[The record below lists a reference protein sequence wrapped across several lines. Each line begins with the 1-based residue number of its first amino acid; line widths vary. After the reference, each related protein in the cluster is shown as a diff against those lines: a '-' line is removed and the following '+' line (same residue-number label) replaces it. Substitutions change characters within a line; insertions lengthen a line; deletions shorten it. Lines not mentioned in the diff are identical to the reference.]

1 MLLNRNSS
9 CNTSKGSNWF
19 VYTAL
24 IGIVGLAVF
33 GGRHKIKSELREFA
47 SIDKAEIGAIIG
59 EYIKANPQAI
69 IDSVQDLKKRE
80 YEDSMKQA
88 QMKIHEN
95 KDSLQGKGSDMTT
108 FAGNKDGDVV
118 IVTFLDYRCG
128 YCKRTNSDLKELISK
143 DPNVKI
149 IFKELPILGPQSQEL
164 SKTALAVFL
173 IDKTKYMD
181 FHNALMES
189 AQLDDK
195 SVDAIL
201 TKLNLDVAKV
211 KATMNDERV
220 QKELDSIA
228 TLAKQLEVRGTPAF
242 IIDEELIP
250 GAIELNSLITKV
262 KDLREKNKGK

>member
-9 CNTSKGSNWF
+9 CNNSKGCNWF
-19 VYTAL
+19 FYIAV
-24 IGIVGLAVF
+24 IGVISLAVF
-33 GGRHKIKSELREFA
+33 GGRDKIKSHLREFA
-47 SIDKAEIGAIIG
+47 SIDKSEIEKVVGD
-59 EYIKANPQAI
+59 YIKANPQAI

-80 YEDSMKQA
+80 YEESMKQA

-128 YCKRTNSDLKELISK
+128 YCKRTNSDLKELIKK

-149 IFKELPILGPQSQEL
+149 IFKEFPILGPQSQAL
-164 SKTALAVFL
+164 SKTALAVQL

-181 FHNALMES
+181 FHNALMDS
-189 AQLDDK
+189 PQLDDK
-195 SVDAIL
+195 SVDVIL

-211 KATMNDERV
+211 KAMMNDERV

-228 TLAKQLEVRGTPAF
+228 TLARQLEVRGTPAF

-250 GAIELNSLITKV
+250 GAIELNSLMAKI